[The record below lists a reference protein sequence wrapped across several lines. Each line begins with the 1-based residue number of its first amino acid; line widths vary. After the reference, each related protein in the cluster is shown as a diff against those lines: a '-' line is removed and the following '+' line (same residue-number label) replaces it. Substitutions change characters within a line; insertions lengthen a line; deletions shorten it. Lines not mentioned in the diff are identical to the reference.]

1 MNESQH
7 TPGPAIL
14 VPGYDGMIALGERPE
29 DADHCVKM
37 FNAMTHRLDP
47 EDIANARRI
56 AACWNVCQ
64 GIPTETLEAGRC
76 KMTFEMPLDAP
87 EHAELTFSVP
97 PSNLVHVDVSDL
109 PKPSPPLDRSY
120 PRLAVLPFQVG
131 RAGYLAAVGPV
142 HLEQCPCEEPRGAA
156 GGVCA
161 TCWNAI
167 LTDEERK
174 QDVTS

>member
-76 KMTFEMPLDAP
+76 KMTFEMPLDAEAPPFVQLHRDVIHGRLGLKP
-87 EHAELTFSVP
+87 E
-97 PSNLVHVDVSDL
+97 
-109 PKPSPPLDRSY
+109 
-120 PRLAVLPFQVG
+120 
-131 RAGYLAAVGPV
+131 
-142 HLEQCPCEEPRGAA
+142 
-156 GGVCA
+156 
-161 TCWNAI
+161 
-167 LTDEERK
+167 
-174 QDVTS
+174 

>member
-76 KMTFEMPLDAP
+76 KMILHPRKRLI
-87 EHAELTFSVP
+87 
-97 PSNLVHVDVSDL
+97 
-109 PKPSPPLDRSY
+109 SY
-120 PRLAVLPFQVG
+120 PPVMG
-131 RAGYLAAVGPV
+131 R
-142 HLEQCPCEEPRGAA
+142 RR
-156 GGVCA
+156 
-161 TCWNAI
+161 TI
-167 LTDEERK
+167 T
-174 QDVTS
+174 